1 MGHVKLA
8 AEYFAKPDSAEVEDH
23 RKIGCDNRDK
33 SLSDAPFIG
42 ECLDIISSYDPALEP
57 SLWFVISFRTL
68 AMVHDSPMNPEGDL
82 YVFCDV

>member
-1 MGHVKLA
+1 
-8 AEYFAKPDSAEVEDH
+8 VEDH

-42 ECLDIISSYDPALEP
+42 ESCTIARVLNDIISSYDPALEP

-68 AMVHDSPMNPEGDL
+68 AMVHDSPMNGACETGCRI
-82 YVFCDV
+82 FC